1 MSSEKLS
8 QSEIKNK
15 IDSLPEN
22 IKADLKVQDDKIM
35 TWVKGHYQTGKEL
48 SVIQEML
55 KDSGIRIADYA
66 VVKFGFEHSH
76 CYRLLDM
83 VEIRKNID
91 ETDEAVLISERALRP
106 LKGYDADNQ
115 KKIWEKAKAANNGNI
130 PSCTQVEE
138 ACKGFPRKGKRTY
151 TVKAGA
157 EYYSRVLGKKVD
169 LSARKFDGL
178 ISESKN
184 SANAIRLLKEML
196 PHCET
201 MRDQKEKLISLILEK
216 VKKELN
222 EILK

>member
-1 MSSEKLS
+1 MSAEKIL
-8 QSEIKNK
+8 QSEIKGK
-15 IDSLPEN
+15 IDSLPEK
-22 IKADLKVQDDKIM
+22 IKTELKVHDEKIM
-35 TWVKGHYQTGKEL
+35 AWVNLGYQTAVEL
-48 SVIQEML
+48 RKIKNLL
-55 KDSGIRIADYA
+55 KDSGISITDYA
-66 VVKFGFEHSH
+66 AVKFGIEHSQ

-83 VEIRKNID
+83 VEIRKNIG

-130 PSCTQVEE
+130 PSYTQVEE

-157 EYYSRVLGKKVD
+157 EYYSRVLGKKVN
-169 LSARKFDGL
+169 LSTRKFDGL

-201 MRDQKEKLISLILEK
+201 MRDQKEKLIALIVEK

>member
-1 MSSEKLS
+1 MNAEKLLL
-8 QSEIKNK
+8 SEIKGK
-15 IDSLPEN
+15 IEGLPEK
-22 IKADLKVQDDKIM
+22 IKTELKVHDDKIM

-55 KDSGIRIADYA
+55 KDSDISIANYA
-66 VVKFGFEHSH
+66 VVKFGIEHSQ
-76 CYRLLDM
+76 CYRLLDI
-83 VEIRKNID
+83 VEIRKNIG

-115 KKIWEKAKAANNGNI
+115 KKIWEKAKAENNGNI

-157 EYYSRVLGKKVD
+157 EYYSRVLGKKVN
-169 LSARKFDGL
+169 LSTRKFDGL

-201 MRDQKEKLISLILEK
+201 MRDQKERLIALIVEK

>member
-1 MSSEKLS
+1 MNAEKLLL
-8 QSEIKNK
+8 SEIKGK
-15 IDSLPEN
+15 IEGLPEK
-22 IKADLKVQDDKIM
+22 IKTELKVHDDKIM

-55 KDSGIRIADYA
+55 KDSDISIANYA
-66 VVKFGFEHSH
+66 VVKFGIEHSQ
-76 CYRLLDM
+76 CYRLLDI
-83 VEIRKNID
+83 VEIRKNIG

-115 KKIWEKAKAANNGNI
+115 KKIWEKAKAENNGNI

-157 EYYSRVLGKKVD
+157 EYYSRVLGKKVN
-169 LSARKFDGL
+169 LSTRKFDGL

-201 MRDQKEKLISLILEK
+201 MRDQKERLIALIVEK
-216 VKKELN
+216 VKTELN

>member
-22 IKADLKVQDDKIM
+22 IKADLKVHDDKII
-35 TWVKGHYQTGKEL
+35 TWAKSHYQTGKEL

-55 KDSGIRIADYA
+55 KDSGIRIANYA
-66 VVKFGFEHSH
+66 VVKFGFAHSQ

-106 LKGYDADNQ
+106 LKRYDADNQ